1 MRVIHSRAKECQ
13 RLAAISALS
22 WSTPASGLASRA
34 TSHVHPY
41 DWRGVLV
48 GVGDSAFER
57 FLALLTAAS
66 DSSLCVD
73 TLTAM
78 DFAADT
84 THGRAPSI
92 HGSHFIPTLVELPP
106 VQFRFLVT
114 VGHCSS
120 QDAQD
125 ALVTS
130 LVDNLP
136 STDCAQ
142 ALAALWDIR
151 SALGVHDRDKTF
163 APHYVADV
171 VARSGVHNVVSMY
184 GGAHVRS

>member
-1 MRVIHSRAKECQ
+1 MRVIHSRAKEHE

-22 WSTPASGLASRA
+22 WSTPASGLTARA
-34 TSHVHPY
+34 TSHVRPY
-41 DWRGVLV
+41 DWRGVLG
-48 GVGDSAFER
+48 GVGDAAFER
-57 FLALLTAAS
+57 FLARLTAAA
-66 DSSLCVD
+66 DSSLAVD

-84 THGRAPSI
+84 THDRAPSSYGKHI
-92 HGSHFIPTLVELPP
+92 IPALVELPP

-125 ALVTS
+125 SLVTS
-130 LVDNLP
+130 LVDSLP
-136 STDCAQ
+136 STDCTQ
-142 ALAALWDIR
+142 ALAALWNIR
-151 SALGVHDRDKTF
+151 SALGAHARDKTF

-184 GGAHVRS
+184 GGAYVRT